1 MQPNGLTPDERLWA
15 MLAHLS
21 ALLGYV
27 VLLGQYIAPLV
38 IYLVYRER
46 SRFVA
51 FHALQALYFQ
61 LALLVLWVV
70 VFILTFITCGIGAI
84 FALVPIVLNL
94 VFVLIAAIHANN
106 GEWYELPLV
115 GAMARASVQA

>member
-1 MQPNGLTPDERLWA
+1 MDQNGLTSEERTWA

-21 ALLGYV
+21 ALLGYIV
-27 VLLGQYIAPLV
+27 VLGQYIAPLV

-61 LALLVLWVV
+61 LALLLLWVV
-70 VFILTFITCGIGAI
+70 VFVATFVTCGLGAI
-84 FALVPIVLNL
+84 CAVVAHRAESGLR
-94 VFVLIAAIHANN
+94 ANSCHS
-106 GEWYELPLV
+106 
-115 GAMARASVQA
+115 R